1 MTLLIGWAA
10 KLVGERFARPFVF
23 IIGLLLVIGAFY
35 IALDA
40 YGDSR
45 FREGRA
51 VENKAWKD
59 AQDRLLKQAAESATA
74 ADKKALAAT
83 VEHAAKVEEEKE
95 KVDAAIADGSS
106 PFDVL
111 FGADSVQTGQSR

>member
-1 MTLLIGWAA
+1 MISFLTGLGLSARVA
-10 KLVGERFARPFVF
+10 KLVAY
-23 IIGLLLVIGAFY
+23 IGVPLLILGLFY

-51 VENKAWKD
+51 VENAAWKE
-59 AQDRLLKQAAESATA
+59 AQDRLLAEAAEAGA
-74 ADKKALAAT
+74 EADAEDLARQL
-83 VEHAAKVEEEKE
+83 EHAARVEEEKE
-95 KVDAAIADGSS
+95 KVDAAIADGTS

-111 FGADSVQTGQSR
+111 FPSSE

>member
-1 MTLLIGWAA
+1 MISFLTGLGLSTRVAKLLAYVALPLLILA
-10 KLVGERFARPFVF
+10 
-23 IIGLLLVIGAFY
+23 AFY

-51 VENKAWKD
+51 VENAAWKE
-59 AQDRLLKQAAESATA
+59 AQDRLLAKAAEATGTA
-74 ADKKALAAT
+74 NREDLARQL
-83 VEHAAKVEEEKE
+83 EHAAAVEQEKE
-95 KVDAAIADGSS
+95 KVDEAIADGTS

-111 FGADSVQTGQSR
+111 FPAE